1 VFVRKKGAKIR
12 AVGNRPERVTKA
24 PRYKGGVRRSVAA
37 PRFLHPSFGTTLPQ
51 RSMFSCLDGTRTC
64 FFACKVF
71 QASAHVRRLEWIPKL
86 SGGWKPSENAD
97 ARSLQLD
104 LKVRLNT
111 LGGLNNILQHGIK
124 LIIIDIQ
131 NHLLGHKAD
140 GSAVH
145 AGQLF
150 NGIFNFGGAVC
161 TINFDFEFLLHDNIS
176 FGFMI
181 NIF

>member
-1 VFVRKKGAKIR
+1 
-12 AVGNRPERVTKA
+12 
-24 PRYKGGVRRSVAA
+24 
-37 PRFLHPSFGTTLPQ
+37 
-51 RSMFSCLDGTRTC
+51 MFSCLDGTRTC

-111 LGGLNNILQHGIK
+111 LGGLNNILQHGIE

-140 GSAVH
+140 RSAVH

-150 NGIFNFGGAVC
+150 NGIFNFGGSVC

>member
-1 VFVRKKGAKIR
+1 MQLLYKGATPHPLR
-12 AVGNRPERVTKA
+12 GSS
-24 PRYKGGVRRSVAA
+24 PRRGAFKR
-37 PRFLHPSFGTTLPQ
+37 
-51 RSMFSCLDGTRTC
+51 
-64 FFACKVF
+64 
-71 QASAHVRRLEWIPKL
+71 I
-86 SGGWKPSENAD
+86 
-97 ARSLQLD
+97 LQLD

-111 LGGLNNILQHGIK
+111 LGGLNNILQHGIE

-161 TINFDFEFLLHDNIS
+161 TINFDFEFLLNDNIS

>member
-1 VFVRKKGAKIR
+1 M
-12 AVGNRPERVTKA
+12 P
-24 PRYKGGVRRSVAA
+24 
-37 PRFLHPSFGTTLPQ
+37 
-51 RSMFSCLDGTRTC
+51 
-64 FFACKVF
+64 FFARKVF

-111 LGGLNNILQHGIK
+111 LGGLNNILQHGIE

>member
-1 VFVRKKGAKIR
+1 MPGRHSDLLF
-12 AVGNRPERVTKA
+12 
-24 PRYKGGVRRSVAA
+24 
-37 PRFLHPSFGTTLPQ
+37 
-51 RSMFSCLDGTRTC
+51 CLQG
-64 FFACKVF
+64 
-71 QASAHVRRLEWIPKL
+71 IPKL

-111 LGGLNNILQHGIK
+111 LGGLNNILQHGIE

-150 NGIFNFGGAVC
+150 DGIFNFGGAVC
-161 TINFDFEFLLHDNIS
+161 TINFDFEKVLSDRKSTRLNSSHRS
-176 FGFMI
+176 QSRMPSSA
-181 NIF
+181 

>member
-1 VFVRKKGAKIR
+1 MKASIVIPNLNGAGWLRDSI
-12 AVGNRPERVTKA
+12 E
-24 PRYKGGVRRSVAA
+24 SVWAQTEQD
-37 PRFLHPSFGTTLPQ
+37 F
-51 RSMFSCLDGTRTC
+51 
-64 FFACKVF
+64 
-71 QASAHVRRLEWIPKL
+71 E
-86 SGGWKPSENAD
+86 
-97 ARSLQLD
+97 
-104 LKVRLNT
+104 
-111 LGGLNNILQHGIK
+111 

>member
-1 VFVRKKGAKIR
+1 MPGR
-12 AVGNRPERVTKA
+12 
-24 PRYKGGVRRSVAA
+24 
-37 PRFLHPSFGTTLPQ
+37 
-51 RSMFSCLDGTRTC
+51 TRIC

-111 LGGLNNILQHGIK
+111 LGGLNNILQHGIE

-131 NHLLGHKAD
+131 NHLWAIKLTEALFTP
-140 GSAVH
+140 GSFLTASS
-145 AGQLF
+145 
-150 NGIFNFGGAVC
+150 IFGGAVC